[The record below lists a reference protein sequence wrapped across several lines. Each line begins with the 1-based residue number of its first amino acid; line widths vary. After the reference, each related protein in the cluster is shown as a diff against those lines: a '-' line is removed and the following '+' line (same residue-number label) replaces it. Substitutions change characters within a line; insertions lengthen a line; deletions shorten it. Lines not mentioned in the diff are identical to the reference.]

1 MYCATVFKYLIKTLN
16 NNLDNLKYH
25 LQKDIVKIMFSSF
38 FHADIYFDMPIN
50 I

>member
-1 MYCATVFKYLIKTLN
+1 MYRATVFKYLI

-38 FHADIYFDMPIN
+38 FHADIYFDMSIN